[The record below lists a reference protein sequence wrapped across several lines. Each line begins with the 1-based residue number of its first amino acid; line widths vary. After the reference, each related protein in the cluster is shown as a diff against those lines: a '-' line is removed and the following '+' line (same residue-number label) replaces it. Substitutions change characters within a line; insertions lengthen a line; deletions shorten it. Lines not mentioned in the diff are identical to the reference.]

1 MLPAAIGL
9 ASLVLSVYCVLDI
22 VRTPDEQVRG
32 LPKLVWI
39 LLCLVFPVVAGIAWL
54 KVGRPVRPSG
64 APARGGRVLPSPFE
78 RPGRSV
84 ASNPDDDEAFLRQL
98 RERAE
103 EQRRR
108 ARDPRDDEGSGAP
121 GPTA

>member
-1 MLPAAIGL
+1 VLYAVL
-9 ASLVLSVYCVLDI
+9 ALANLVMSVYCVLDI
-22 VRTPDEQVRG
+22 IRTPDEQVRH
-32 LPKLVWI
+32 LPKLAWI
-39 LLCLVFPVVAGIAWL
+39 VLCLFFGLVGGIAWL
-54 KVGRPVRPSG
+54 KVGRPARAASLPSTG
-64 APARGGRVLPSPFE
+64 TRGPSSPFE

-108 ARDPRDDEGSGAP
+108 ARDPRDDDESAP
-121 GPTA
+121 PTT